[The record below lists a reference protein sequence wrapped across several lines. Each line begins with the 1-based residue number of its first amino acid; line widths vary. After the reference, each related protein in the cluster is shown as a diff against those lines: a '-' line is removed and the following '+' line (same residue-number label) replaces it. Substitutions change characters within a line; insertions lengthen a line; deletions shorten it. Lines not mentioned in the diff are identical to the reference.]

1 MDSKIVILIK
11 KIVKI
16 FSINII
22 LVLFFISFV
31 EIFFGYWFDKD
42 NFGPYMREH
51 RMKNQRISWKD
62 ETEELSYFYRRN
74 YYGFRGKDI
83 HPSKITG
90 IIMGSSVIDERYKPE
105 KYTIT
110 EFLNVKLKK
119 NGFGMAFV
127 NAGIEGQSS
136 AGIVA
141 SFEKWLYKLENFSPK
156 YILFYMGLNDSDHQN
171 INITDNN
178 AGHLL
183 NPEKKDVFFDNIKS
197 RSIIYDSIRK
207 VKFKYLPRKG
217 FVKYDGKIGE
227 NYINEYNF
235 INYNTLIEKYNLNPS
250 VIKNSKQISAY
261 LKRIDKLNEYS
272 KKIKSKPIF
281 ITNIGS
287 NGYDL
292 DLFLYNQALI
302 NHCVLKR
309 YKCIDLAK
317 KIEPDIKY
325 WYGEKHTTKKG
336 SAAIANLIFEDL
348 SKILSKKN

>member
-1 MDSKIVILIK
+1 MDSKIIILLK
-11 KIVKI
+11 KIFKI
-16 FSINII
+16 FSINVV
-22 LVLFFISFV
+22 LVLLFISFV
-31 EIFFGYWFDKD
+31 EVFFGYWFDKD

-51 RMKNQRISWKD
+51 RMKNQRILWKD
-62 ETEELSYFYRRN
+62 ETEELTYFYRRN

-83 HPSKITG
+83 KPSKITG

-110 EFLNVKLKK
+110 EFLNNKLKE
-119 NGFGMAFV
+119 NNFDTTFV

-141 SFEKWLYKLENFSPK
+141 SFERWLYKLENFSPK
-156 YILFYMGLNDSDHQN
+156 YILFYLGLNDSDHQN
-171 INITDNN
+171 MDIADDN

-183 NPEKKDVFFDNIKS
+183 NPEKKDVLFDNIKS

-227 NYINEYNF
+227 NYISEYNF
-235 INYNTLIEKYNLNPS
+235 ISYNTLIEKYNLNPS
-250 VIKNSKQISAY
+250 VIENSKKISTY
-261 LKRIDKLNEYS
+261 LKRIDKLNDYS
-272 KKIKSKPIF
+272 KKLKSIPIF

-292 DLFLYNQALI
+292 ELFMYNQSLI
-302 NHCVLKR
+302 NHCVLKG

-317 KIEPDIKY
+317 KIKPDIRY
-325 WYGEKHTTKKG
+325 WYGDKHTTKKG
-336 SAAIANLIFEDL
+336 SSVLSNLIFEDL
-348 SKILSKKN
+348 KKILSKNN